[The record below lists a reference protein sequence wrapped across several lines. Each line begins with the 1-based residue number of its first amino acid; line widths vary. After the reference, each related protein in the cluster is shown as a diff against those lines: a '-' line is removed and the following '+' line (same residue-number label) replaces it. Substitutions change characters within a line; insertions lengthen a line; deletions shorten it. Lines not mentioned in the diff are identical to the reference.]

1 MIRFGW
7 VALDVVYSL
16 VRIHAKHEN
25 KLKGFVEPED
35 NIHDS
40 GKVVIFATHR
50 KDSSHAKSKAII
62 DSIKKT
68 RPGASRAKYF
78 VDVDLDLRSQI
89 QTKGKKLVS
98 YSSSNNQ
105 FVG

>member
-1 MIRFGW
+1 MSCPRCGLLIGK
-7 VALDVVYSL
+7 V
-16 VRIHAKHEN
+16 HAKHEN

-35 NIHDS
+35 NIHDN
-40 GKVVIFATHR
+40 GKVAIFATHR

-62 DSIKKT
+62 DLIKKT
-68 RPGASRAKYF
+68 RPGASRAKDF
-78 VDVDLDLRSQI
+78 VVVDLDLRSQI